1 MNTEVIMFK
10 KKKKKKALKALLI
23 GTAVGFTAGF
33 SLCVAEEMQKQ
44 KAIKEQNAEE
54 NQIAVS

>member
-1 MNTEVIMFK
+1 MFK